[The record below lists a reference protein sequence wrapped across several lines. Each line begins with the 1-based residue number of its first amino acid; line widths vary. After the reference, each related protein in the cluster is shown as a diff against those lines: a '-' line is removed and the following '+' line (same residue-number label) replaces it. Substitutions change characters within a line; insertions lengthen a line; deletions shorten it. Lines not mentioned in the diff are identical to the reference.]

1 MNDARIVAARR
12 GGAHGARR
20 SAAAAGLGAPQR
32 GAGGRESTLRMYR
45 HADRADVGWRA
56 AQDAVVPAARAGGAG
71 RRARGH
77 AARCSNATGMVH
89 NGIDRYPTED

>member
-1 MNDARIVAARR
+1 MNDAASWQRVVEARMER
-12 GGAHGARR
+12 DDLR
-20 SAAAAGLGAPQR
+20 PQR
-32 GAGGRESTLRMYR
+32 VWALHKEGGGRESTLRMYR
-45 HADRADVGWRA
+45 HGDRADVGWRA